1 MNLGKW
7 LGKVVG
13 QWFGAVEEL
22 PPGFTSGTAQITIVA
37 TGTIYGGAVQSF
49 ISGSA
54 GITLNASG
62 TLVRNEEP
70 SGAIMVREQIRWKA
84 EQARREIERR
94 KKAEEAARIAQESI
108 NEARKKAETQ
118 ALLKPP
124 EQLVINE
131 TALRYTQEALSLM
144 GETQADAL
152 RKREKLDISPEL
164 VKKLAE
170 IRHVAIEQVEIP
182 DISPE
187 HLALI
192 RNNDDALA
200 MILIYWGF
208 EDED

>member
-131 TALRYTQEALSLM
+131 TALRYTQDALSLTD
-144 GETQADAL
+144 ETQAF
-152 RKREKLDISPEL
+152 EISPEL
-164 VKKLAE
+164 VAKLAE
-170 IRHVAIEQVEIP
+170 IRQVAIEQVDIPEIA
-182 DISPE
+182 PE

-200 MILIYWGF
+200 MILIYLAAE
-208 EDED
+208 EDA

>member
-54 GITLNASG
+54 GITMNAYG

-131 TALRYTQEALSLM
+131 TALRYTQDALSPID
-144 GETQADAL
+144 ETQAF
-152 RKREKLDISPEL
+152 EISPEL
-164 VKKLAE
+164 VAKLSE
-170 IRHVAIEQVEIP
+170 IRQVAIEQVEIP
-182 DISPE
+182 EIAPE

-200 MILIYWGF
+200 MILIYWAF
-208 EDED
+208 EDES

>member
-49 ISGSA
+49 ISGLA
-54 GITLNASG
+54 GITMNASG

-131 TALRYTQEALSLM
+131 TALRYTQDALSLAD
-144 GETQADAL
+144 ETQ
-152 RKREKLDISPEL
+152 KLDISPEL
-164 VKKLAE
+164 VAKLAS
-170 IRHVAIEQVEIP
+170 IRQVAIEQVEIP
-182 DISPE
+182 EISPE

-192 RNNDDALA
+192 RNNYDALA

-208 EDED
+208 EEEA

>member
-1 MNLGKW
+1 MNVGKW

-54 GITLNASG
+54 SITMNASG

-84 EQARREIERR
+84 EQARRGIERR

-131 TALRYTQEALSLM
+131 TTLRYTQDALSLTD
-144 GETQADAL
+144 ETQ
-152 RKREKLDISPEL
+152 KLDISPEL
-164 VKKLAE
+164 VAKLAS
-170 IRHVAIEQVEIP
+170 IRQVAIEQVDIPEIAP
-182 DISPE
+182 D
-187 HLALI
+187 HLAMI

-200 MILIYWGF
+200 MILIYLAAE
-208 EDED
+208 EDA

>member
-54 GITLNASG
+54 GITMNASG

-131 TALRYTQEALSLM
+131 TALRYTQDALSLTD
-144 GETQADAL
+144 ETQAF
-152 RKREKLDISPEL
+152 EISPEL
-164 VKKLAE
+164 VAKLAS
-170 IRHVAIEQVEIP
+170 IRQVAIEQVEIP
-182 DISPE
+182 EISPE

-192 RNNDDALA
+192 RNNYDALA
-200 MILIYWGF
+200 MILIYLGF
-208 EDED
+208 EDEA

>member
-54 GITLNASG
+54 GITMNASG

-84 EQARREIERR
+84 EQARREAERR
-94 KKAEEAARIAQESI
+94 KKSEEAARIAQESI

-131 TALRYTQEALSLM
+131 TALRYTQDALSLTD
-144 GETQADAL
+144 ETQAF
-152 RKREKLDISPEL
+152 EISPEL
-164 VKKLAE
+164 VAKLAE
-170 IRHVAIEQVEIP
+170 IRQVAIEQVDIPEIA
-182 DISPE
+182 PE

-200 MILIYWGF
+200 MILIYWAF
-208 EDED
+208 EDES

>member
-1 MNLGKW
+1 MNVGKW

-54 GITLNASG
+54 SITMNASG

-131 TALRYTQEALSLM
+131 TALRYTQDALSLTD
-144 GETQADAL
+144 ETQ
-152 RKREKLDISPEL
+152 KLDISPDL
-164 VKKLAE
+164 VAKLAS
-170 IRHVAIEQVEIP
+170 IRQVAIEQVDIPEIAP
-182 DISPE
+182 D
-187 HLALI
+187 HLAMI

-200 MILIYWGF
+200 MILIYWAAE
-208 EDED
+208 EDA

>member
-1 MNLGKW
+1 VSNPRS
-7 LGKVVG
+7 VVSFG
-13 QWFGAVEEL
+13 IGFGALAVASIGLL
-22 PPGFTSGTAQITIVA
+22 PIAVDQDSSGGRLKVHQERIAKVQQYQKLLEAQ
-37 TGTIYGGAVQSF
+37 
-49 ISGSA
+49 
-54 GITLNASG
+54 
-62 TLVRNEEP
+62 
-70 SGAIMVREQIRWKA
+70 K
-84 EQARREIERR
+84 
-94 KKAEEAARIAQESI
+94 KKAEERP
-108 NEARKKAETQ
+108 AEVP

-131 TALRYTQEALSLM
+131 TALRYTQDALSIT

-170 IRHVAIEQVEIP
+170 IRQVAIEQVEIP
-182 DISPE
+182 EIAPE

-208 EDED
+208 EDEA

>member
-54 GITLNASG
+54 SITMNASG
-62 TLVRNEEP
+62 TIVRNEEP

-84 EQARREIERR
+84 EQARRGIERR

-131 TALRYTQEALSLM
+131 TALRYTQDALSLT
-144 GETQADAL
+144 GETQAF
-152 RKREKLDISPEL
+152 EISPEL
-164 VKKLAE
+164 VAKLAE
-170 IRHVAIEQVEIP
+170 IRQVAIEQVEIP

-200 MILIYWGF
+200 MILIYWAI
-208 EDED
+208 EEA